1 MKRKGNKPNANEK
14 QLRDAARRGMDR
26 TMVFCL
32 NTLAD
37 KFGWEQEQL
46 VEFIHGVANL
56 ADGVIKGYVKY
67 EDLHRVLVE
76 EQGLEW

>member
-1 MKRKGNKPNANEK
+1 LKKGTKPNANEK

-26 TMVFCL
+26 TMVFYL
-32 NTLAD
+32 SALAD

-46 VEFIHGVANL
+46 VDFIHAVANL
-56 ADGVIKGYVKY
+56 ADGVIKWYVKY
-67 EDLHRVLVE
+67 EDLHRTLIE

>member
-1 MKRKGNKPNANEK
+1 LK
-14 QLRDAARRGMDR
+14 QEYISKTWLLQNTNTGMNVIELLQKIIDAP
-26 TMVFCL
+26 
-32 NTLAD
+32 
-37 KFGWEQEQL
+37 L

-56 ADGVIKGYVKY
+56 ADGVIKGYVRY

>member
-1 MKRKGNKPNANEK
+1 MKKGTKPNANEK

-46 VEFIHGVANL
+46 VEFIHGVANI